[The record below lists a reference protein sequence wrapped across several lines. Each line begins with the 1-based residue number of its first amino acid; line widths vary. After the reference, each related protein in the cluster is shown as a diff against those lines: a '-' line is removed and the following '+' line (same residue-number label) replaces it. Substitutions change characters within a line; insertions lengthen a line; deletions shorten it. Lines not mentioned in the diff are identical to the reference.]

1 MWKGKL
7 LLLIISVV
15 CITSCQDYKQKNASA
30 LENGSPMSQGKE
42 LSFDGVWVGID
53 NEGNFIDKNILKITK
68 KNDRYEVE
76 LILDNQKGK
85 GLFSITDHGI
95 LTGKISTIG
104 SLSIDRINHIDK
116 KLNGALSI
124 ILTDTPDVIELGLFK
139 QKSSSN

>member
-15 CITSCQDYKQKNASA
+15 CITSCQDSKHKKASV
-30 LENGSPMSQGKE
+30 LENRSPINHGKE

-53 NEGNFIDKNILKITK
+53 NEGNFIDKNILKIAK

-116 KLNGALSI
+116 KLDGVLSI